1 MNKISEK
8 PLILIVDDMP
18 ANLKILGEAFKDEY
32 VVRIATNGEEALDM
46 AITLPLPD
54 LILLDIMMPGMD
66 GFQVLEILR
75 TYPETRE
82 VPVIFVTALD
92 NEVDEEKGL
101 MLGAI
106 DYVTKPYSIPV
117 LQARVKNHIELKKL
131 QDVIKANSM
140 LDGLTQIANK
150 KRFNEVL
157 EAEWSRA
164 RRYQEPVSI
173 LMLDLDY
180 FKKYNDTYGHIKGD
194 EALISV
200 ATALR
205 DMLKRGSDLV
215 ARWGGEE
222 FACILPNTN
231 EEGALILGEELRKGI
246 EALKIPHQASGL
258 SPWMTVSVGV
268 ATAVPGPEDKYLS
281 LVDAAD
287 KALYQAKQAG
297 RNQTKGTQH
306 SV

>member
-46 AITLPLPD
+46 ATTFPIPD
-54 LILLDIMMPGMD
+54 LILLDVMMPSMD

-157 EAEWSRA
+157 EAEWSRG

-173 LMLDLDY
+173 LMLDLDF

-194 EALISV
+194 EALIAV
-200 ATALR
+200 AAALR
-205 DMLKRGSDLV
+205 DLLKRGSDLV

-231 EEGALILGEELRKGI
+231 EEGAMILAEELRKGI
-246 EALKIPHQASGL
+246 EALQIPHKASGL
-258 SPWMTVSVGV
+258 SPWMTVSVGA
-268 ATAVPGPEDKYLS
+268 ATMVPGPEDKAIS

-297 RNQTKGTQH
+297 RNQTKGT
-306 SV
+306 